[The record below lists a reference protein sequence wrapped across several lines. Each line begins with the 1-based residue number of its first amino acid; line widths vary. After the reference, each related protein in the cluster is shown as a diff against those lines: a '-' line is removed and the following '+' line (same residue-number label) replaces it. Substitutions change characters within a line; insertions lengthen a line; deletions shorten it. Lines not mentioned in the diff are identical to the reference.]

1 MVKPVPMVLTLLV
14 AAGLAVSP
22 GAAADPQ
29 SCPAVCDQIP
39 DTAWIAAADIP
50 LATTARW
57 PALATVAV
65 PETGAPSPL
74 RFEELCGRPAP
85 AGDPRGYA
93 VTATARVERPD
104 GQWRLQAQVLHWRG
118 ETWRGGQL
126 ATEVFNTAVATLR
139 GCQQGAPDQSPS
151 LTVAEPGRAA
161 AVIAGPVLAHT
172 YLVVH
177 PQSSTLSALTLWSS
191 APQVPWPPIDDGT
204 VLDAL
209 LRPLCA
215 AYLGS
220 CG

>member
-1 MVKPVPMVLTLLV
+1 MKPVPMVLTVLV
-14 AAGLAVSP
+14 VAGLLVSP
-22 GAAADPQ
+22 GAGADQQ
-29 SCPAVCDQIP
+29 SCPTVCDQIP
-39 DTAWIAAADIP
+39 DTAWIAPGDIP

-74 RFEELCGRPAP
+74 HFEELCARPAP

-93 VTATARVERPD
+93 VAATARVARPE
-104 GQWRLQAQVLHWRG
+104 GQWQLQAQVLHWRG

-126 ATEVFNTAVATLR
+126 ATQVFNAAVAALR

-151 LTVAEPGRAA
+151 LTVAEPSRAA
-161 AVIAGPVLAHT
+161 AVIAGPVLAHS

-177 PQSSTLSALTLWSS
+177 PQSSTLSTLTLWSS
-191 APQVPWPPIDDGT
+191 APQVPWPPIDDAT